1 MNLLATQQA
10 AAIAGTRRL
19 VLVPAVISEA
29 LFIFA
34 DDAATRRVRIDREL
48 LTASGL
54 STLEIELG
62 EEELVAY
69 VGHASQVDDGEAQAI
84 AVAQA
89 RQLPLLSDDNGA
101 IRLAAMLNIEVETTL
116 DLSRAWSEGKGGI
129 LVRDAMRSLR
139 RRANYAP
146 PRSHPLRKW
155 YLTTL
160 NENDTG

>member
-19 VLVPAVISEA
+19 VLVPAVISES

-34 DDAATRRVRIDREL
+34 DDASMRRVRIDRDL
-48 LTASGL
+48 LRANGL
-54 STLEIELG
+54 STLDTELS

-69 VGHASQVDDGEAQAI
+69 VGHASVVDDGEAQAI

-89 RQLPLLSDDNGA
+89 RRLPLLSDDNRA
-101 IRLAAMLNIEVETTL
+101 MRLAAMLNIRVETTL
-116 DLSRAWSEGKGGI
+116 ELSRVWSEGQSSTV
-129 LVRDAMRSLR
+129 VRDAMRSLR

-146 PRSHPLRKW
+146 PRLHPLREW
-155 YLTTL
+155 YRNVLG
-160 NENDTG
+160 ENDSG

>member
-10 AAIAGTRRL
+10 AAIVGTRRL
-19 VLVPAVISEA
+19 LLVPAVISES

-34 DDAATRRVRIDREL
+34 DNAATRRVRVDRDL
-48 LTASGL
+48 LIASGL
-54 STLEIELG
+54 RTLETELR
-62 EEELVAY
+62 EEELAAY

-101 IRLAAMLNIEVETTL
+101 MRLAALLNIRVETTL
-116 DLSRAWSEGKGGI
+116 ELSHAWSEGQSSI
-129 LVRDAMRSLR
+129 VVRDAMRSLR

-155 YLTTL
+155 YLSVL
-160 NENDTG
+160 NEK

>member
-10 AAIAGTRRL
+10 AAIVGTRRL
-19 VLVPAVISEA
+19 LLVPAVISES

-34 DDAATRRVRIDREL
+34 DNAATRRVRVDRDL
-48 LTASGL
+48 LIASGL
-54 STLEIELG
+54 RTLETELR
-62 EEELVAY
+62 EEELAVY

-101 IRLAAMLNIEVETTL
+101 MRLAALLNIRVETTL
-116 DLSRAWSEGKGGI
+116 ELSHAWSEGQSSI
-129 LVRDAMRSLR
+129 VVRDAMRSLR

-155 YLTTL
+155 YLSVL
-160 NENDTG
+160 NEK